1 MAFLVRTLATTF
13 FDGHHIEPHAHA
25 WGQLIYAAS
34 GVMRIRAGDRLWL
47 VPPAQAVWAP
57 AGQTH
62 EIWARGVYA
71 MRTLYLEPQLA
82 TALTADCRAV
92 EVSPLLRELILHV
105 VGIGML
111 RADDPAHAR
120 LAGLVVDLLSAADTL
135 PLSLPLPRDPR
146 ALRIADRLKDDPA
159 DRAELAELARDA
171 GASARTVQRLFLDE
185 TGLRF
190 TEWRQRLRLIHAAG
204 LLGGGAS
211 VTAAG
216 LDAGYAS
223 TSAFIA
229 AFGKQFG
236 RTPARM
242 RHTPTPA

>member
-1 MAFLVRTLATTF
+1 MTFLVRTLATTF
-13 FDGHHIEPHAHA
+13 FDGHHIEPHTHV

-34 GVMRIRAGDRLWL
+34 GVMRVRAGDRLWL

-57 AGQTH
+57 AGLEH
-62 EIWARGVYA
+62 EIWARGDFA
-71 MRTLYLEPQLA
+71 MRTLYLEPALA
-82 TALTADCRAV
+82 AGLTRDCRAV
-92 EVSPLLRELILHV
+92 EIAPLLRELILHIV
-105 VGIGML
+105 KVGML
-111 RADDPAHAR
+111 KADQPDHAR
-120 LAGLVVDLLSAADTL
+120 LAGLVVDLLGDAQTL

-146 ALRIADRLKDDPA
+146 AVRIAERLKDDPA

-171 GASARTVQRLFLDE
+171 GASERTVQRLFLDE

-229 AFGKQFG
+229 AFRKHFG
-236 RTPARM
+236 RTPSRM
-242 RHTPTPA
+242 R

>member
-1 MAFLVRTLATTF
+1 MTFLIRTLATTF
-13 FDGHHIEPHAHA
+13 SDGHHIEPHAHP

-34 GVMRIRAGDRLWL
+34 GVMRVRAGDRLWL

-57 AGQTH
+57 AGLSH
-62 EIWARGVYA
+62 EIWARGEYA

-82 TALTADCRAV
+82 AALAPECRAID
-92 EVSPLLRELILHV
+92 VSPLLRELVLHI

-111 RADDPAHAR
+111 EADDPAHAR
-120 LAGLVVDLLSAADTL
+120 LAGLVVDLLGASDTL

-159 DRAELAELARDA
+159 DRAELAALARDA

-204 LLGGGAS
+204 LLGAGAS

-242 RHTPTPA
+242 R